1 VLTRQGLMTVIA
13 GVVLVITGRVFA
25 VTELYV
31 AGAALVLLPLAS
43 LIYVRMTQL
52 RLRIGRV
59 VTPTR
64 VHAGDLARVEV
75 RAKNAHNRP
84 TPVLRLRDPVGGTRG
99 AELSLAPLSQGEV
112 ARAAYRLPTAR
123 RGLVRI
129 GPLEVDIVDPLGLA
143 RRSAVA
149 APRLDLTV
157 FPHVEVISA
166 PKGGGELDPH
176 GSTVHNTLARQGDEF
191 YGLREYVVGDDLRR
205 VHWATSARFSEL
217 MIRQDE
223 TAWQDRSTVLLDV
236 RRSAHTEQTF
246 EAAVSA
252 AASIV
257 TGAGIARHF
266 VRFLTTAGIDSGFGA
281 GEAHVEAILEHL
293 AVVEPWSLGTLREV
307 LIGLKRGPR
316 GGAFIGVL
324 GRGGAHEIE
333 LLASLTRGFRRVYV
347 LAPDVAGSE
356 KSSRR
361 IAIVRYDSSGM
372 GPAWEMVQRS
382 SRVGVAG

>member
-1 VLTRQGLMTVIA
+1 MTVIA
-13 GVVLVITGRVFA
+13 GVVLVFVGRIFA

-31 AGAALVLLPLAS
+31 AGAALILLPLAS

-59 VTPTR
+59 VSPTR
-64 VHAGDLARVEV
+64 VHSGDLARVEV
-75 RAKNAHNRP
+75 RARNAHNRP

-99 AELSLAPLSQGEV
+99 AELSLAPLSNGEV

-143 RRSAVA
+143 RRSAIG

-157 FPHVEVISA
+157 YPHVEVISA
-166 PKGGGELDPH
+166 PKGGGERDPH
-176 GSTVHNTLARQGDEF
+176 GSTVQNTLSRQGDEF
-191 YGLREYVVGDDLRR
+191 YGLREYVVGDDLRH
-205 VHWATSARFSEL
+205 VHWASSARFGDL

-223 TAWQDRSTVLLDV
+223 TPWQDRTTVLLDV

-257 TGAGIARHF
+257 TAAGIGRHF
-266 VRFLTTAGIDSGFGA
+266 VRFLSTAGIDSGFGA

-293 AVVEPWSLGTLREV
+293 AVVETWSLGTLREV
-307 LIGLKRGPR
+307 LVGLRRGPR
-316 GGAFIGVL
+316 GGAMVGVL

-356 KSSRR
+356 KNAHR
-361 IAIVRYDSSGM
+361 IAIVRYDSNGI
-372 GPAWEMVQRS
+372 GPAWESVQRAT
-382 SRVGVAG
+382 RVGMVVG

>member
-1 VLTRQGLMTVIA
+1 VLTRQGLLTGVA
-13 GVVLVITGRVFA
+13 GVVLIIVGRVFA

-31 AGAALVLLPLAS
+31 AGAALVLLPLAA
-43 LIYVRMTQL
+43 LVYVRMIQL

-64 VHAGDLARVEV
+64 VHSGDLARVEV
-75 RAKNAHNRP
+75 RAKNAHARA

-99 AELSLAPLSQGEV
+99 AELSLAPLSQNEV

-123 RGLVRI
+123 RGVVRI
-129 GPLEVDIVDPLGLA
+129 GPLEVDVVDPLGLA

-157 FPHVEVISA
+157 FPHIEVISA
-166 PKGGGELDPH
+166 PRGGGERDPH
-176 GSTVHNTLARQGDEF
+176 GSTVQNTLARQGDEF
-191 YGLREYVVGDDLRR
+191 YGLREYVVGDDLRH
-205 VHWATSARFSEL
+205 VHWASSARFGDL

-223 TAWQDRSTVLLDV
+223 TPWQDRTTVLLDV
-236 RRSAHTEQTF
+236 RRSAHNDKTF

-252 AASIV
+252 AASV
-257 TGAGIARHF
+257 ATAAGIARHF

-281 GEAHVEAILEHL
+281 GEAHIEAILEHL

-307 LIGLKRGPR
+307 LVGLRRGPR
-316 GGAFIGVL
+316 GGAFVGVL

-333 LLASLTRGFRRVYV
+333 LLASLTRGFRRVYA

-356 KSSRR
+356 RNAKR
-361 IAIVRYDSSGM
+361 IAIIRYDATGI
-372 GPAWEMVQRS
+372 GEAWDRIQRGS
-382 SRVGVAG
+382 KVGVAG

>member
-1 VLTRQGLMTVIA
+1 VLTRQGLLTIVA
-13 GVVLVITGRVFA
+13 GVVLVVTGRVFA

-31 AGAALVLLPLAS
+31 AGAALVMLPLAC
-43 LIYVRMTQL
+43 LVYVRFTHL

-75 RAKNAHNRP
+75 RARNVHNRP

-99 AELSLAPLSQGEV
+99 AELSLAPLTEGEV

-123 RGLVRI
+123 RGVVRI
-129 GPLEVDIVDPLGLA
+129 GPLEVDIADPLGLA
-143 RRSAVA
+143 RRSAIA
-149 APRLDLTV
+149 SPRLDLTV
-157 FPHVEVISA
+157 FPHIEVVNA
-166 PKGGGELDPH
+166 PRGGGERDPH
-176 GSTVHNTLARQGDEF
+176 GSTVQNTLSRQGDEF
-191 YGLREYVVGDDLRR
+191 FGLREYVVGDDLRH
-205 VHWATSARFSEL
+205 VHWASSARFGDL

-223 TAWQDRSTVLLDV
+223 TPWQDRSTVLLDV

-257 TGAGIARHF
+257 TAAGIGRHF

-293 AVVEPWSLGTLREV
+293 AVVESWTLGSLREV
-307 LIGLKRGPR
+307 LVGLRRGPR
-316 GGAFIGVL
+316 GGAFVGVL

-333 LLASLTRGFRRVYV
+333 LLASLTRGFKRVYV

-356 KSSRR
+356 RNSRR
-361 IAIVRYDSSGM
+361 IAVVRYDANGF
-372 GPAWEMVQRS
+372 GPAWDVVQRT
-382 SRVGVAG
+382 SRVVRTG

>member
-1 VLTRQGLMTVIA
+1 MTVIA
-13 GVVLVITGRVFA
+13 GVVLVLVGRIFA

-31 AGAALVLLPLAS
+31 AGAALILLPLAS

-59 VTPTR
+59 VSPTR
-64 VHAGDLARVEV
+64 VHCGDLARVEV
-75 RAKNAHNRP
+75 RARNAHNRP

-99 AELSLAPLSQGEV
+99 AELSLAPLSNGEV

-123 RGLVRI
+123 RGVVRI

-143 RRSAVA
+143 RRSAVGS
-149 APRLDLTV
+149 PRLDLTV
-157 FPHVEVISA
+157 YPHVEVISA
-166 PKGGGELDPH
+166 PKGGGERDPH
-176 GSTVHNTLARQGDEF
+176 GSTVQNTLSRQGDEF
-191 YGLREYVVGDDLRR
+191 YGLREYVVGDDLRH
-205 VHWATSARFSEL
+205 VHWASSARFGDL

-223 TAWQDRSTVLLDV
+223 TPWQDRTTVLLDV

-257 TGAGIARHF
+257 TAAGIARHF
-266 VRFLTTAGIDSGFGA
+266 VRFLSTAGIDSGFGA

-293 AVVEPWSLGTLREV
+293 AVVETWSLGTLREV
-307 LIGLKRGPR
+307 LVGLRRGPR
-316 GGAFIGVL
+316 GGAMVGVL

-333 LLASLTRGFRRVYV
+333 LLASLTRGFRRVYA

-356 KSSRR
+356 RNAHR
-361 IAIVRYDSSGM
+361 IAIVRYDSNGI
-372 GPAWEMVQRS
+372 GPAWESVQRAT
-382 SRVGVAG
+382 RVGTVVG